1 MTELIGKQPAT
12 QGDDTR
18 QRSSNWTSGVFRTRQ
33 KGALIFLVIAIAAL
47 FPLLLQIAWPF
58 FIPFFLAIIL
68 AIMLH
73 PTKEWLTA
81 RTRRPGLASL
91 LATFAAIVLLGI
103 LIAVVGLSLTEEL
116 TKAYN
121 ALNQRTLEE
130 GGWPSL
136 AARATDRVA
145 DVVATRLPI
154 NKEAI
159 RMELLDLMKGASGY
173 LLRNISAAVGGVT
186 NFIITSLLVTVFLY
200 FLLRNGS
207 KWIARLVE
215 LTPLDSQTNDRLL
228 QTVRDSVIANLSGM
242 LVVIVA
248 QGLLLSLGF
257 WIIGVQSPVLWG
269 MLGGL
274 ASIIPVVGA
283 FLVWAPVAIAY
294 IFQGNS
300 WQALFLILWGVFIVG
315 SADNVLRPWV
325 VGKRNK
331 LHPVLIALS
340 VIGGTYA
347 FGALGIL
354 FGPLLISLA
363 AAILQ
368 EIQRLI
374 HDREIELSAT
384 ELASEVATGTPA
396 ETSTIDS

>member
-1 MTELIGKQPAT
+1 MTELLGTQPETRGADTKQ
-12 QGDDTR
+12 R
-18 QRSSNWTSGVFRTRQ
+18 RSAWTSGVFRTRQ
-33 KGALIFLVIAIAAL
+33 RGALIFLAIALAAL
-47 FPLLLQIAWPF
+47 FPLVLEVAWPF

-73 PTKEWLTA
+73 PAKEWLTA
-81 RTRRPGLASL
+81 KTGRPGLASFL
-91 LATFAAIVLLGI
+91 TTFATIILLGI
-103 LIAVVGLSLTEEL
+103 LIAVVGMSLTDEL
-116 TKAYN
+116 TQAYN
-121 ALNQRTLEE
+121 ALSQRSLQE

-145 DVVATRLPI
+145 DVVAMRLPVNREAVRAELI
-154 NKEAI
+154 NRMKEAS
-159 RMELLDLMKGASGY
+159 EFLLS
-173 LLRNISAAVGGVT
+173 NISAAVGGLT
-186 NFIITSLLVTVFLY
+186 NFIITALMVTVFLF

-207 KWIARLVE
+207 KWIARLVD

-228 QTVRDSVIANLSGM
+228 RTVRDSVIANLSGM
-242 LVVIVA
+242 LAVIVA

-257 WIIGVQSPVLWG
+257 WFIGVRAPVLWG
-269 MLGGL
+269 MIGGL

-283 FLVWAPVAIAY
+283 FLIWAPVVIAY
-294 IFQGNS
+294 ILQGNS
-300 WQALFLILWGVFIVG
+300 WQALFLILWGVLIVG

-325 VGKRNK
+325 IGKRNK

-354 FGPLLISLA
+354 FGPLLVSLV

-368 EIQRLI
+368 EIQKLI
-374 HDREIELSAT
+374 QDREIEGNAA
-384 ELASEVATGTPA
+384 ELASGVAASPPA
-396 ETSTIDS
+396 EGSIVDD